1 MTRLFPHLWYSDR
14 AEEAARFYVSVIP
27 DSRIDHVTVMPAES
41 PAGPEGAVTLVEFT
55 LAGQPVQAISAG
67 PLDPFNHAVSLVVEC
82 DTQAEIDRIWAA
94 LLDGGAEEQCGWL
107 RDRYGLS
114 WQILPVRLT
123 EMMRDSDREA
133 ARRATTAML
142 GMVKLDI
149 AALERAFAGQD

>member
-27 DSRIDHVTVMPAES
+27 DSRIDHVTVVPAES

-114 WQILPVRLT
+114 WQILPARLT

-142 GMVKLDI
+142 GMIKLDI